1 MQPAPRGSNR
11 AVLAPCCG
19 ATQGGGTGRNVPGW
33 RGSIPKEARVS
44 CALPYESPGAE
55 AAASMTSCCS
65 HPKGHF
71 QVRGIKE
78 SIWVKNNLAKRCD
91 FVQLG
96 PFPGRCSWQQNASL
110 LRGWRAW
117 QKLLTRTANLP
128 HRSGT
133 GQKCLEK
140 APVSGFLTPPC
151 RTALLTDTAWG
162 SKGLLKITV
171 IVKSRNVERDGEVC
185 KVEALRGRALHH
197 RCTRNTRQS
206 CSKTQTKPH
215 RPIWHCFPSI

>member
-1 MQPAPRGSNR
+1 MQPAPRGSNC

-19 ATQGGGTGRNVPGW
+19 AMRGGGTGRDVPGW

-55 AAASMTSCCS
+55 AAASTTSCCS

-117 QKLLTRTANLP
+117 QKLLTSL
-128 HRSGT
+128 T
-133 GQKCLEK
+133 GVGQGKNALKKPQSQVSSRLHAGQPSLQTQPGAAK
-140 APVSGFLTPPC
+140 AC
-151 RTALLTDTAWG
+151 
-162 SKGLLKITV
+162 
-171 IVKSRNVERDGEVC
+171 
-185 KVEALRGRALHH
+185 
-197 RCTRNTRQS
+197 
-206 CSKTQTKPH
+206 
-215 RPIWHCFPSI
+215 